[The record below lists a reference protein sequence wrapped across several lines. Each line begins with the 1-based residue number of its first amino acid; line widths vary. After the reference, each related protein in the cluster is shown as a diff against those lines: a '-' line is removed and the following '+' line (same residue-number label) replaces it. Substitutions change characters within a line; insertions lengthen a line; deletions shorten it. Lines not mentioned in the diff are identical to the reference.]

1 MITITNKNIYFN
13 EFSISSLSS
22 LDKIDIIPEE
32 NIINF
37 LSEEVEL
44 GESVTFKRLFD
55 IVSHN
60 FEEFN
65 EIFFS
70 SLGGY
75 PLDPYLQEI
84 ENDQTEKY
92 ESDYLEIYWH
102 CDRYENELTM
112 EPSLHG
118 VSNKTND
125 RYAMDFVSLNNL
137 KNYNVRINR
146 KVELFDYNKFKD
158 KDEENTRLYIG
169 DKSFTLFELYDC
181 IFSEISFF
189 GGPQDKT
196 EKFKELEES
205 IIEVEKDL
213 DESSNLINF
222 EEMIDNIDNDNIY
235 LVKYKE
241 LRDTVEED
249 RLTNN
254 KNLDK
259 LKNCL
264 LEKLKIY
271 DIIENSD
278 IDLHQYYKKITDIE
292 YNMQILY
299 GEKEDI
305 SEHRFWETPKC
316 TCPKID
322 NLEIFPSDNPIF
334 YENCPIHKKM
344 I

>member
-1 MITITNKNIYFN
+1 MIV
-13 EFSISSLSS
+13 
-22 LDKIDIIPEE
+22 
-32 NIINF
+32 F
-37 LSEEVEL
+37 LVKFHFLVE
-44 GESVTFKRLFD
+44 
-55 IVSHN
+55 
-60 FEEFN
+60 
-65 EIFFS
+65 
-70 SLGGY
+70 
-75 PLDPYLQEI
+75 
-84 ENDQTEKY
+84 
-92 ESDYLEIYWH
+92 
-102 CDRYENELTM
+102 
-112 EPSLHG
+112 
-118 VSNKTND
+118 
-125 RYAMDFVSLNNL
+125 
-137 KNYNVRINR
+137 
-146 KVELFDYNKFKD
+146 
-158 KDEENTRLYIG
+158 
-169 DKSFTLFELYDC
+169 
-181 IFSEISFF
+181 
-189 GGPQDKT
+189 PQDKT

-322 NLEIFPSDNPIF
+322 NLEIYSFR
-334 YENCPIHKKM
+334 
-344 I
+344 